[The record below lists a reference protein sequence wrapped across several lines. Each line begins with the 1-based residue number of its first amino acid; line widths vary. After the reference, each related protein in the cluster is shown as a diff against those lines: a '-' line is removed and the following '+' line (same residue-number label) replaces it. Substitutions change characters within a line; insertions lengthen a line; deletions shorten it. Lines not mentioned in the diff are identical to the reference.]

1 MINFSRQILKRA
13 ALRPTRGEAALVVAQ
28 VLWIFP
34 SQPSGRVFEGITG
47 IGSKYFIKK
56 MPRLQIGSSSR
67 CNRKPKRANR
77 VWRYYF

>member
-47 IGSKYFIKK
+47 IG
-56 MPRLQIGSSSR
+56 
-67 CNRKPKRANR
+67 
-77 VWRYYF
+77 